1 MRLPAAIMTAAFLCA
16 AAAPG
21 LAAAAKRGAVR
32 LMQTERALADALK
45 QRNVGGLVAGLDACA
60 QEDTLDAL
68 QVILKYYAATE
79 DLPDADVGLDARFR
93 LFTAAARGVARLADQ
108 EALIAVGRLA
118 VAEKHWAARYLLAA
132 AARANPKIDTVKLG
146 LEILKSEKDPRVVV
160 EAVRTLGVSRKKE
173 AIVPLIDYWEGLEKK
188 MGRAAP
194 TVRSKGK
201 GAGGYRTPEWDRV
214 PVALQDA
221 LARLCGRVL
230 TMPAL
235 YRSYYSAHGA
245 KIDPTKPVET
255 PAEGRSVIFGLDIT
269 GKNIAFVLDISG
281 SMTTT
286 DPLPLDGGPRPRS
299 VRTKDGVIIDENRE
313 RIFRAKEE
321 LVRVI
326 RDLPDDKSFNIIAY
340 SSDVKPWQGNL
351 VPADAARKRQAIDF
365 VEGLKAD
372 GITVTDLAL
381 EYAFED
387 PIVDTIYLITDGAP
401 THQGSVGPGLPSDAP
416 RLIKEI
422 LARVKVLN
430 FRRGVRIFTLGF
442 PGAEEEFL
450 RTLSQEHNG
459 KYRPIR

>member
-1 MRLPAAIMTAAFLCA
+1 
-16 AAAPG
+16 
-21 LAAAAKRGAVR
+21 
-32 LMQTERALADALK
+32 
-45 QRNVGGLVAGLDACA
+45 
-60 QEDTLDAL
+60 
-68 QVILKYYAATE
+68 
-79 DLPDADVGLDARFR
+79 
-93 LFTAAARGVARLADQ
+93 
-108 EALIAVGRLA
+108 
-118 VAEKHWAARYLLAA
+118 
-132 AARANPKIDTVKLG
+132 
-146 LEILKSEKDPRVVV
+146 
-160 EAVRTLGVSRKKE
+160 
-173 AIVPLIDYWEGLEKK
+173 
-188 MGRAAP
+188 
-194 TVRSKGK
+194 
-201 GAGGYRTPEWDRV
+201 
-214 PVALQDA
+214 
-221 LARLCGRVL
+221 
-230 TMPAL
+230 
-235 YRSYYSAHGA
+235 
-245 KIDPTKPVET
+245 
-255 PAEGRSVIFGLDIT
+255 
-269 GKNIAFVLDISG
+269 
-281 SMTTT
+281 MTTT